1 MYSWTQTAKLFS
13 FFLALVAT
21 ARAAVLLS
29 PSSLYKRV
37 LIHEEG
43 AQVPEDDIYTFQHLR
58 RGGFRPNPRMRRFST
73 EQFLSQF
80 PEVYF
85 YQGAPFIRVHEGQTF
100 NKAGLQQVFANFNK
114 FHIHN
119 ADTDQ
124 FLTYEPFPGNANRA
138 LIVPG
143 GDNLMRAFS
152 VATHFTKQD
161 FGEHVASV
169 VHGPKVA
176 TSRQRPPNW
185 EEVRVATPTPNTHDS
200 LQLRRM
206 LEETRMLKFL
216 HTQGGPPLGLRAMR
230 DGTVEFQ
237 HFLDHPPPVFRP
249 F

>member
-43 AQVPEDDIYTFQHLR
+43 AQVPEDDIYTFEHLR
-58 RGGFRPNPRMRRFST
+58 RGWFRPDPRRRPLST

-85 YQGAPFIRVHEGQTF
+85 YQGAPFVRVHEGQTF
-100 NKAGLQQVFANFNK
+100 NKAGLQQVFANYNK

-119 ADTDQ
+119 ADIDS
-124 FLTYEPFPGNANRA
+124 FLTYVPYPGSVYRA
-138 LIVPG
+138 TIVPG

-152 VATHFTKQD
+152 QATRFTKQD

-169 VHGPKVA
+169 AHGLKVA
-176 TSRQRPPNW
+176 TSRQRPRNW

-206 LEETRMLKFL
+206 LEERRMLKFL
-216 HTQGGPPLGLRAMR
+216 HPQGGPSLGLRAAR

-237 HFLDHPPPVFRP
+237 HFLDHSPPVFRA